1 MVKNIGSTRLIQK
14 IYPSALY
21 VLFGWECFESVLSF
35 FFSFVTDIA
44 SVLNTCIVVNRLVV
58 LNNDRVL
65 TESIPSYTMTC
76 SERCAGRKTHFL
88 SYLALVSPCIQYCSN

>member
-1 MVKNIGSTRLIQK
+1 MH
-14 IYPSALY
+14 Y

-76 SERCAGRKTHFL
+76 SEICNKHIFFHM
-88 SYLALVSPCIQYCSN
+88 